1 MIRGVRAELR
11 KFRGPMFVT
20 TTIVVMLISVFYGI
34 GLQGGASGQLEAALN
49 NLETMNYV
57 PTPEDMGLTAGP
69 EYDEALAQMQAQME
83 AENAR
88 WVEEVKSSVNL
99 ARATQQPLGAAGL
112 AAAVSTSAL
121 GVFALLIFAAFHVAG
136 EWSRNSIKEVLVQ
149 HSGRARLVVAKVVST
164 WIAGLWLMFASW
176 VALMLWGLISVHAF
190 PLQVDAAPEAVGWSL
205 SLLARAP
212 LVIMAVATLGV
223 STGVLLRNALS
234 ALSASA
240 VVVLFAAI
248 VAGVVEQITKYS
260 PAVWIAEWMQFRPR
274 PLFSYFIWMESS
286 GQVSQARAG
295 LFLGG
300 LIVATTAVT
309 VAIMKRRNALS

>member
-11 KFRGPMFVT
+11 KLRGPMLIT
-20 TTIVVMLISVFYGI
+20 TTIVVMLISVFYGV
-34 GLQGGASGQLEAALN
+34 GLQGGASGQLQNALN
-49 NLETMNYV
+49 NLEATAYV
-57 PTPEDMGLTAGP
+57 PTPEEMGMTAGP
-69 EYDEALAQMQAQME
+69 QYDEALAEMQAQME
-83 AENAR
+83 IDNAR
-88 WVEEVKSSVNL
+88 WVEEIKSGVAL

-149 HSGRARLVVAKVVST
+149 HSGRTRLVVAKVVST
-164 WIAGLWLMFASW
+164 WIAGLWLLFASW
-176 VALMLWGLISVHAF
+176 VALALWGLISVHAF
-190 PLQVDAAPEAVGWSL
+190 PLQVDASSDAVGWSL

-212 LVIMAVATLGV
+212 LVILAVAALGV
-223 STGVLLRNALS
+223 LTGVLLRNALS

-248 VAGVVEQITKYS
+248 VAGVVEAITEYS
-260 PAVWIAEWMQFRPR
+260 PAVWIAEWMHFQSRPY
-274 PLFSYFIWMESS
+274 FSYFVWMESS
-286 GQVSQARAG
+286 GQVSQTKAG

-300 LIVATTAVT
+300 LVLAITAAA